1 MLAKWVPFKPH
12 SYDMKTQYVTL
23 IQCYT
28 VTVHYNAIFKELCL
42 RPSQLEK
49 YNFNQL
55 IDYTHCVCNR
65 HQA

>member
-28 VTVHYNAIFKELCL
+28 VTVRYEHYNAIFKELCL
-42 RPSQLEK
+42 RPSQL
-49 YNFNQL
+49 
-55 IDYTHCVCNR
+55 
-65 HQA
+65 